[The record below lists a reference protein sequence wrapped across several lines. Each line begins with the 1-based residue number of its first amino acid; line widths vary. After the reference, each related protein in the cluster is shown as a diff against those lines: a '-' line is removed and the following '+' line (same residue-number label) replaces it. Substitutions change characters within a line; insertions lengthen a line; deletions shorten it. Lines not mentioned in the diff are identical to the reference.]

1 MSASASIHQRLVSG
15 ISSTVEDALTL
26 WRARRRHRRPRD
38 TEPGMRIMHGV
49 TAQELMYRFENL
61 GNNCEFGLVQ
71 RGCGAEPLGLLRFA
85 STSCDSV
92 VRALETG
99 LADLAEPSAI
109 DIEIEPSDHARK
121 QYIAHNRKYDIRF
134 HTGLSD
140 NQGPPEKVHREIARR
155 TGFLARKL
163 SGVLSAGN
171 KILVFRSRGDD
182 DAAAMRLGTALARLG
197 PNRLLWVTHARS
209 RTAIGCVEP
218 IAEGVLEGQ
227 IEPESDWDNIALE
240 TWLTLCER
248 AYGHWL
254 RLSAGQAARDA

>member
-1 MSASASIHQRLVSG
+1 MNASASIHRRLVSG

-38 TEPGMRIMHGV
+38 TEPGMRMMHGA

-71 RGCGAEPLGLLRFA
+71 RRCGAEPLGLFRFA
-85 STSCDSV
+85 STSAESV

-99 LADLAEPSAI
+99 LSDLAEPGDI
-109 DIEIEPSDHARK
+109 DIEIELSEHTRK
-121 QYIAHNRKYDIRF
+121 QYVAHNRKYDIRF
-134 HTGLSD
+134 HTGFSD
-140 NQGPPEKVHREIARR
+140 DQGAPEKVHREIVRR

-163 SGVLSAGN
+163 NGVLSAGN

-182 DAAAMRLGTALARLG
+182 DSVGMRLGAALARIG
-197 PNRLLWVTHARS
+197 PNRLLWVAHARS
-209 RTAIGCVEP
+209 RGDAGRVEP
-218 IAEGVLEGQ
+218 MAEGILKGE
-227 IEPESDWDNIALE
+227 IEADSDWDNIALE

-248 AYGHWL
+248 AYGHWSP
-254 RLSAGQAARDA
+254 LSSGQAARDA